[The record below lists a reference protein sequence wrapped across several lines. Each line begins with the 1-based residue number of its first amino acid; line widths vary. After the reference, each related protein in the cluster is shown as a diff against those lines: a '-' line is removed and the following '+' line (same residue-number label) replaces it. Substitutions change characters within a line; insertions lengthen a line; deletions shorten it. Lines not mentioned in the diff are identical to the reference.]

1 MGYTGVA
8 HRFHTPGMRALR
20 SLARFKIAAA
30 NCIGYTVTD
39 PMPRKPIVSS
49 ESLSPG
55 SSHLLQIE
63 KLVAGGFGLG
73 RLNGQVVLC
82 DGGLPDE
89 TVQVEILSRRKGVTQ
104 GKILEILKPADSR
117 VVPICPVVGRC
128 GGCQLQ
134 HVQYQEQLVQKQLI
148 LEDTLRRI
156 GKISDA
162 PISPVISSPRPY
174 GYRQVLRMGI
184 GQGNDG
190 VFLGFFESGTQQ
202 LLPVET
208 CFLVDEDFR
217 MVIDGVRSGLRSLVI
232 EGMNL
237 ESVEIRSSQL
247 EKEYLLVFRGQAM
260 AKDRIERLMNVCSE
274 ISNIKGW
281 IYEPVDA
288 SARDSRRRMRQ
299 KPIVRGSDHLWEG
312 YGGLRLKVGFRSFM
326 QANWD
331 VFQLLGQ
338 TVVEWLANL
347 KGRRILELYAGTGPL
362 GLTLAHQGAQV
373 TCVEGNPFASHDAR
387 ESIRVNKISG
397 CRVRISSVESY
408 LMTVQSGA
416 YDVILLDPPR
426 AGLHPK
432 IIEQLGALQVP
443 QLLYLSC
450 DAPSLARDIKSLCE
464 KGYEIRRMQPFDM
477 FPQTAHLE
485 TLVELVIAQPPKS
498 SSLERVRRE

>member
-1 MGYTGVA
+1 M
-8 HRFHTPGMRALR
+8 LN
-20 SLARFKIAAA
+20 SDLKIK
-30 NCIGYTVTD
+30 
-39 PMPRKPIVSS
+39 PRKPSVSS
-49 ESLSPG
+49 ESLSSG

-63 KLVAGGFGLG
+63 KLVAGGYSLG
-73 RLNGQVVLC
+73 RLKGQVVLC
-82 DGGLPDE
+82 AGGIPGE

-104 GKILEILKPADSR
+104 GKILKVQEPTDSR

-134 HVQYQEQLVQKQLI
+134 HVHYEEQLSQKGLI

-156 GKISDA
+156 GKISDVT
-162 PISPVISSPRPY
+162 ISPVISSPRPY

-184 GQGNDG
+184 GEGSDG
-190 VFLGFFESGTQQ
+190 LFLGFFESGTQQ

-217 MVIDGVRSGLRSLVI
+217 SVIDSVRSGLRSVVI

-237 ESVEIRSSQL
+237 ESVEIRWSRL
-247 EKEYLLVFRGQAM
+247 EKGGLLVFRGRAM
-260 AKDRIERLMNVCSE
+260 AKEHVERLMNACSE

-281 IYEPVDA
+281 IYERVDA
-288 SARDSRRRMRQ
+288 SEHDSRRRVRQ
-299 KPIVRGSDHLWEG
+299 EPIVKGADHLWED
-312 YGGLRLKVGFRSFM
+312 YGGLRLKMGFRSFM

-331 VFQLLGQ
+331 VFQLLGKM
-338 TVVEWLANL
+338 VGEWLGNL
-347 KGRRILELYAGTGPL
+347 KGQRILELYAGTGPL
-362 GLTLAHQGAQV
+362 GLNLASQGAQV
-373 TCVEGNPFASHDAR
+373 TCVEGNPFAIHDAR
-387 ESIRVNKISG
+387 ESIRVNKIIG

-426 AGLHPK
+426 AGLNPK
-432 IIEQLGALQVP
+432 ILEQLGALQVP
-443 QLLYLSC
+443 KLFYLSC

-485 TLVELVIAQPPKS
+485 TLVELVIAQPSKS
-498 SSLERVRRE
+498 SNT

>member
-1 MGYTGVA
+1 M
-8 HRFHTPGMRALR
+8 LN
-20 SLARFKIAAA
+20 SDLKLK
-30 NCIGYTVTD
+30 
-39 PMPRKPIVSS
+39 PRKPIVSS

-82 DGGLPDE
+82 AGGIPGE

-104 GKILEILKPADSR
+104 GKILKVQESADSR
-117 VVPICPVVGRC
+117 VVPVCPVVGRC

-134 HVQYQEQLVQKQLI
+134 HVHYKEQLLQKRLI

-162 PISPVISSPRPY
+162 TISPAIPSLRPY

-184 GQGNDG
+184 GEGNDG
-190 VFLGFFESGTQQ
+190 LFLGFFEAGTQQ

-217 MVIDGVRSGLRSLVI
+217 SVIDSVRAGLRSLI
-232 EGMNL
+232 IKGMNL
-237 ESVEIRSSQL
+237 ESVEIRWSGL
-247 EKEYLLVFRGQAM
+247 EKGGLLVFRGRTM
-260 AKDRIERLMNVCSE
+260 VKEHVERLMNACSA
-274 ISNIKGW
+274 ISNIKGL
-281 IYEPVDA
+281 IYERVDA
-288 SARDSRRRMRQ
+288 SEHDSRRRLRQ
-299 KPIVRGSDHLWEG
+299 EPRVKGADHLWED
-312 YGGLRLKVGFRSFM
+312 YGGLRLKMGFRSFM
-326 QANWD
+326 QANWE
-331 VFQLLGQ
+331 VFQLLGNI
-338 TVVEWLANL
+338 VADWLGNL
-347 KGRRILELYAGTGPL
+347 KGQRILELYAGTGPL
-362 GLTLAHQGAQV
+362 GLSLASQGAQV
-373 TCVEGNPFASHDAR
+373 TCVEGNPFAIHDAR
-387 ESIRVNKISG
+387 ESIRVNKIIG

-408 LMTVQSGA
+408 LMTVQFGV

-426 AGLHPK
+426 AGLNPK
-432 IIEQLGALQVP
+432 ILDQLKALQVAK
-443 QLLYLSC
+443 LLYLSC

-485 TLVELVIAQPPKS
+485 TLVELVIAQPAKS
-498 SSLERVRRE
+498 SNE